1 MSTIGYENWA
11 VDLAD
16 VGAIYPMQGW
26 EVPMTIIGVLFWL
39 GWHVVQFGS
48 ESRELAEAE
57 KNISAEGVKKAIDR
71 Y

>member
-16 VGAIYPMQGW
+16 VGAIYPFQGW
-26 EVPMTIIGVLFWL
+26 ELLMVILAVVFWL
-39 GWHVVQFGS
+39 AWTRIQFVRES
-48 ESRELAEAE
+48 EELKQAEQMTDKE
-57 KNISAEGVKKAIDR
+57 KILQAIDR